1 MRGWSHELSEQ
12 PIPDTLELDAPKEAL
27 GTGNDGD
34 YRDSRPE
41 GQGDLGVR
49 ASLPILFLT
58 DALLPL
64 SPTEHCMD
72 FLNHSGANK
81 VMPSENFT
89 SPVMEFWE

>member
-1 MRGWSHELSEQ
+1 MGGWFHEPSEQ
-12 PIPDTLELDAPKEAL
+12 PTPDTLEVAAPKEAL
-27 GTGNDGD
+27 GTENDGD
-34 YRDSRPE
+34 YQDARPE
-41 GQGDLGVR
+41 GQGVLGMR
-49 ASLPILFLT
+49 SSLPISFLT
-58 DALLPL
+58 DALLTL